1 MRARASMLTL
11 IAVVTSGLLGCNDQP
26 DATAAKPQPATHTV
40 TMEAVAY
47 KPEVV
52 TMKVGDSI
60 VWVNKDPYPHT
71 ATATG
76 SFDSK
81 EMLPD
86 KSFTFT
92 ATTRG
97 ELHYVCTFHPTMK
110 GAIVVK

>member
-1 MRARASMLTL
+1 MRSRASMLTV
-11 IAVVTSGLLGCNDQP
+11 IAVVTSGLVGCSDRP

-52 TMKVGDSI
+52 TAKVGDSI

-76 SFDSK
+76 RFDSK

-92 ATTRG
+92 ATTPG
-97 ELHYVCTFHPTMK
+97 EVHYVCTFHPTMK
-110 GAIVVK
+110 GTIVVK